1 MVVPPF
7 PPVNHILFV
16 YPLVNV
22 YITNCKDPPFLM
34 GKSTI
39 SMAMFNSFLYVYQRI
54 LLVLVTTQCHRSTTN
69 PTVVGNFTD
78 FADRGTTNCYRIC
91 GEGSRGSE
99 PSPRKRHGASV
110 EAEVDSLFTGG
121 KTPADNGTG
130 GIRSIQNWYFFSKS
144 HPNWCAVS
152 IGINHKP
159 LFVTQ

>member
-1 MVVPPF
+1 
-7 PPVNHILFV
+7 
-16 YPLVNV
+16 
-22 YITNCKDPPFLM
+22 M

-121 KTPADNGTG
+121 KPPLTMELG
-130 GIRSIQNWYFFSKS
+130 GS
-144 HPNWCAVS
+144 AVS
-152 IGINHKP
+152 KIGIFFQKAIQIGVLYLLESIISHY
-159 LFVTQ
+159 L